1 MSTADGGTAGPWTV
15 LDQERL
21 SEVTGGDREFEREL
35 LGEFLH
41 STPEMLKRILAAAR
55 GSDPDV
61 LRKAAHA
68 VKGSSLTIG
77 GDELGHL
84 CHEVE
89 RLSVPE
95 SFAEATAR
103 AAELP
108 SAFQRLE
115 QALRLAMARA
125 A

>member
-41 STPEMLKRILAAAR
+41 STPEMLTRILAAAR

-89 RLSVPE
+89 RLSVPG

-115 QALRLAMARA
+115 QALRLTMARA